1 MLIVTGTCF
10 NIQRYSVHDGP
21 GIRTT
26 VFLKGCPL
34 SCTWCH
40 NPEGLSREMELLVVQ
55 DRCVGCGACVAAC
68 PNPPVIS
75 ADGHTV
81 PDRRSCLRCGSCV
94 DVCVAGARR
103 LVGQPMTVAE
113 LLAEIE
119 RDRAFYD
126 ESGGGVT
133 FSGGEPLEQHE
144 FLLACLRACRERG
157 LHTAIDT
164 SGYAPRDVVLE
175 AASLTDL
182 FLYDLK
188 LLDEAGHQQLV
199 GVPLAPVL
207 ANLCALDEAGAEI
220 WIRFPL
226 IPGVTDSM
234 DNIKALGRR
243 VASLRTRRVHL
254 LPFHR
259 TAADKYARIE
269 RKWALDGLE
278 DVSEDRVQEAAEGR
292 GALGLDV
299 RIGG

>member
-1 MLIVTGTCF
+1 VTGTCF

-40 NPEGLSREMELLVVQ
+40 NPEGLSRELELIVVQ
-55 DRCVGCGACVAAC
+55 DRCVGCGACVEAC
-68 PNPPVIS
+68 PNPPVVN
-75 ADGHTV
+75 ADGRAVT
-81 PDRRSCLRCGSCV
+81 DRRSCLRCGSCV

-103 LVGQPMTVAE
+103 LVGQPMTVGE
-113 LLAEIE
+113 LLTEIE
-119 RDRAFYD
+119 RDRAFYE

-133 FSGGEPLEQHE
+133 FSGGEPFEQHE

-157 LHTAIDT
+157 LHTAVDT
-164 SGYAPRDVVLE
+164 SGHAPRDVILE
-175 AASLTDL
+175 AATLTDL

-188 LLDEAGHQQLV
+188 LLDEARHQELV

-207 ANLCALDEAGAEI
+207 DNLRALDEAGAQI

-234 DNIKALGRR
+234 DNVNALGRR

-259 TAADKYARIE
+259 MAADKYARIE
-269 RKWALDGLE
+269 REWEHAGLE
-278 DVSEDRVQEAAEGR
+278 DVSEDRVKEAAEAL
-292 GALGLDV
+292 GAMGLDV
-299 RIGG
+299 RVGG

>member
-1 MLIVTGTCF
+1 MSIVTGTCF

-40 NPEGLSREMELLVVQ
+40 NPEGMSRELELIVVQ
-55 DRCVGCGACVAAC
+55 DRCVGCGACVEAC
-68 PNPPVIS
+68 PNPPVIN
-75 ADGHTV
+75 ADGHSV

-94 DVCVAGARR
+94 DACVAGARR
-103 LVGQPMTVAE
+103 LVGQTMTVAE

-119 RDRAFYD
+119 RDRVFYD

-144 FLLACLRACRERG
+144 FLLACLGACRERG

-188 LLDEAGHQQLV
+188 LLDEAGHQELV

-207 ANLCALDEAGAEI
+207 ENLCALDEAGAEI

-243 VASLRTRRVHL
+243 VTSLRTRRVHL

-278 DVSEDRVQEAAEGR
+278 DVSEDRVKEAAEAL

>member
-1 MLIVTGTCF
+1 MTGTCF

-40 NPEGLSREMELLVVQ
+40 NPEGMSRELELIVVQ
-55 DRCVGCGACVAAC
+55 DRCVGCGACVEAC
-68 PNPPVIS
+68 PNPPVVN
-75 ADGHTV
+75 ADGRAVT
-81 PDRRSCLRCGSCV
+81 DRRSCLRCGSCV

-103 LVGQPMTVAE
+103 LVGQPMTVEE
-113 LLAEIE
+113 LLTEIE
-119 RDRAFYD
+119 RDRAFYE

-133 FSGGEPLEQHE
+133 FSGGEPFEQHE

-164 SGYAPRDVVLE
+164 SGHAPRDVILE
-175 AASLTDL
+175 AATLTDL

-188 LLDEAGHQQLV
+188 LLGEAEHQELV

-207 ANLCALDEAGAEI
+207 GNLRALDEAGAGI

-226 IPGVTDSM
+226 IPGVTDGM
-234 DNIKALGRR
+234 DNIEALGRG

-254 LPFHR
+254 LPFHW

-269 RKWALDGLE
+269 REWRHAGLK
-278 DVSEDRVQEAAEGR
+278 DASEDRVKEAAEAL
-292 GALGLDV
+292 GAMGLDV

>member
-1 MLIVTGTCF
+1 MSIVTGTCF

-68 PNPPVIS
+68 PNPPVIN
-75 ADGHTV
+75 ADGHPV
-81 PDRRSCLRCGSCV
+81 PDRRSCLRCGNCV

-113 LLAEIE
+113 P
-119 RDRAFYD
+119 F
-126 ESGGGVT
+126 
-133 FSGGEPLEQHE
+133 EQHK
-144 FLLACLRACRERG
+144 FILACLRACRERG

-164 SGYAPRDVVLE
+164 SGYAPRDVILE

-188 LLDEAGHQQLV
+188 LLDEARHQELV

-207 ANLCALDEAGAEI
+207 ENLRALDEAGAEI

-234 DNIKALGRR
+234 DNIEALGRR
-243 VASLRTRRVHL
+243 DASLRTRRVHL

-269 RKWALDGLE
+269 RKWEHAGLE
-278 DVSEDRVQEAAEGR
+278 DVTEDRVKEAAEAL

>member
-1 MLIVTGTCF
+1 MTGTCF

-40 NPEGLSREMELLVVQ
+40 NPEGMSRELELIVVQ
-55 DRCVGCGACVAAC
+55 DRCVGCGACVEVC
-68 PNPPVIS
+68 PNPPVVDPGGRS
-75 ADGHTV
+75 VT
-81 PDRRSCLRCGSCV
+81 DRRSCLRCGSCV

-103 LVGQPMTVAE
+103 LVGQPMTVEE

-119 RDRAFYD
+119 RDRAFYE

-133 FSGGEPLEQHE
+133 FSGGEPFEQHE
-144 FLLACLRACRERG
+144 FLLACLRVCRERG
-157 LHTAIDT
+157 LHTAVDT
-164 SGYAPRDVVLE
+164 SGYAPRDVILE
-175 AASLTDL
+175 AATLTDL

-188 LLDEAGHQQLV
+188 LLDEARHRELV

-207 ANLCALDEAGAEI
+207 ENLHALDEAGAEI

-234 DNIKALGRR
+234 DNVNALGRK

-269 RKWALDGLE
+269 RAWEHAGLE
-278 DVSEDRVQEAAEGR
+278 DVAEDRVKEAAEAL
-292 GALGLDV
+292 GAMGLDV

>member
-1 MLIVTGTCF
+1 
-10 NIQRYSVHDGP
+10 
-21 GIRTT
+21 
-26 VFLKGCPL
+26 
-34 SCTWCH
+34 
-40 NPEGLSREMELLVVQ
+40 
-55 DRCVGCGACVAAC
+55 
-68 PNPPVIS
+68 
-75 ADGHTV
+75 
-81 PDRRSCLRCGSCV
+81 
-94 DVCVAGARR
+94 
-103 LVGQPMTVAE
+103 MTVAE
-113 LLAEIE
+113 LLTEIE
-119 RDRAFYD
+119 RDRAFYE
-126 ESGGGVT
+126 ESDGGVT
-133 FSGGEPLEQHE
+133 FSGGEPFEQHK

-188 LLDEAGHQQLV
+188 LLDEARHQELV

-207 ANLCALDEAGAEI
+207 ENLRALDEAGAEI

-234 DNIKALGRR
+234 DNIEALGRR

-269 RKWALDGLE
+269 RKWEHAGLE
-278 DVSEDRVQEAAEGR
+278 DVTEDRVKEVAEAL

>member
-1 MLIVTGTCF
+1 MTGTCF

-68 PNPPVIS
+68 PNPPVIN
-75 ADGHTV
+75 ADGHPV
-81 PDRRSCLRCGSCV
+81 PDRRSCLRCGNCV

-113 LLAEIE
+113 LLTQIE
-119 RDRAFYD
+119 RDRAFYE
-126 ESGGGVT
+126 ESDGGVT
-133 FSGGEPLEQHE
+133 FSGGEPFEQHK

-164 SGYAPRDVVLE
+164 SGYAPRDVILE

-188 LLDEAGHQQLV
+188 LLDEARHQELV

-207 ANLCALDEAGAEI
+207 ENLRALDEAGAEI

-234 DNIKALGRR
+234 DNIEALGRR

-254 LPFHR
+254 LPFPR
-259 TAADKYARIE
+259 SAADKYARIE
-269 RKWALDGLE
+269 RKWEHAGLE
-278 DVSEDRVQEAAEGR
+278 DVTEDRVKEAVEAL